1 MSLKNEEPK
10 YLLMNL
16 AKKNLI
22 SEAISN
28 CLNLFGKDSNK
39 LTIIDSVGIYMNDA
53 IDKGRNFKIPAIS
66 DNVLVNSMEG
76 QFVIPYDKNQI
87 ELICLVLFMLRVADK
102 VYRSEN
108 YDKKLNKVMKGY
120 EVA

>member
-28 CLNLFGKDSNK
+28 CLNLFGKNSNK
-39 LTIIDSVGIYMNDA
+39 LTIIDSVGLYMNDA
-53 IDKGRNFKIPAIS
+53 IDKGHNFKIPAIS
-66 DNVLVNSMEG
+66 DNVFVNSMDR
-76 QFVIPYDKNQI
+76 QFVIPYDTNQI
-87 ELICLVLFMLRVADK
+87 ELICLVYFMLKVADK
-102 VYRSEN
+102 VYRSKN
-108 YDKKLNKVMKGY
+108 YDKKLSKVMKDY